1 MAAFA
6 DYEQYDALGLA
17 DLVRRGK
24 VTPAELLE
32 AAIARVD
39 ARNPTVNAVIM
50 PLYDYARRAI
60 ADGLPDGPFRG
71 VPFLLKDL
79 GAPLT
84 GVTMTRGSRFFADT
98 PPSTFDSEN
107 VARLKRAG
115 LVIFGR
121 TNSCEVGLSLT
132 CEPRLYGPT
141 RNPWDPTR
149 ISSGSSGG
157 AAAAVGARMLPM
169 AHASDGFG
177 SIRAP
182 AASCGLVGL
191 KPTRGRNTFA
201 PVTGEG
207 LGGCSTE
214 HAVTL
219 SVRDS
224 AALLDATSGPD
235 IGDPYCA
242 PPLRGSFLAEVG
254 ADPGRLKIAFTT
266 KAWNGSVVDPQC
278 AEAAVA
284 AAKLCESLGHH
295 VEEASPALD
304 EEARGKATY
313 VIAAAHTRA
322 ALELRGKALGRE
334 ATADDV
340 ETHTWR
346 TAEHG
351 REVTAAAYAQAIRVM
366 HQVGRIIGRFFTRYD
381 VLLTPTMCR
390 PPHPLGVLAM
400 TGTDPKAYL
409 EAILGT
415 IAFTSPFNTAGT
427 PAMSVPLAW
436 SKEGLPLGVH
446 FAAGF
451 DEEATLVRLAAQLEK
466 AQPWAEKRA
475 RI

>member
-1 MAAFA
+1 MAAFS

-24 VTPAELLE
+24 VTPTELLE
-32 AAIARVD
+32 AAIQRVE

-50 PLYDYARRAI
+50 PLYDHGRRAI

-84 GVTMTRGSRFFADT
+84 GTTMTRGSRFFADT

-157 AAAAVGARMLPM
+157 AAAAVGARMLPI

-207 LGGCSTE
+207 LGGSSTE
-214 HAVTL
+214 HAVSLT
-219 SVRDS
+219 VRDS
-224 AALLDATSGPD
+224 AALLDATRGPGS
-235 IGDPYCA
+235 GDPYVA
-242 PPLRGSFLAEVG
+242 PAPVEPYLKEVG
-254 ADPGRLKIAFTT
+254 ANPGELRIAWTTRAPNDARIEPECLRLLAET
-266 KAWNGSVVDPQC
+266 VELC
-278 AEAAVA
+278 AD
-284 AAKLCESLGHH
+284 LGHH
-295 VEEASPALD
+295 VEERDPEIDGAAVVPTFLTLASANTVVNL
-304 EEARGKATY
+304 AS
-313 VIAAAHTRA
+313 
-322 ALELRGKALGRE
+322 
-334 ATADDV
+334 
-340 ETHTWR
+340 
-346 TAEHG
+346 
-351 REVTAAAYAQAIRVM
+351 
-366 HQVGRIIGRFFTRYD
+366 
-381 VLLTPTMCR
+381 
-390 PPHPLGVLAM
+390 HP
-400 TGTDPKAYL
+400 
-409 EAILGT
+409 
-415 IAFTSPFNTAGT
+415 
-427 PAMSVPLAW
+427 
-436 SKEGLPLGVH
+436 
-446 FAAGF
+446 
-451 DEEATLVRLAAQLEK
+451 
-466 AQPWAEKRA
+466 
-475 RI
+475 